1 MEPKS
6 ILVAD
11 SDPYIRRC
19 VRHAMEIDVRLQVS
33 WEAENGLQALALA
46 TQHHPDVVLLD
57 AELPRMD
64 GFETARCL
72 RQRCSKVRIVIMSL
86 YEQGR
91 SQSMDA
97 GADAFLMKGCGC
109 SELRSTLH
117 RILGMS
123 ALPPPR

>member
-1 MEPKS
+1 MESKS

-11 SDPYIRRC
+11 NDPYIRQC
-19 VRHAMEIDVRLQVS
+19 VRHAMEIDSRLQVS

-72 RQRCSKVRIVIMSL
+72 RQRCSNVRIVIMSL
-86 YEQGR
+86 YEEGR
-91 SQSMDA
+91 NRSVEA
-97 GADAFLMKGCGC
+97 GADAFLIKGCGC
-109 SELRSTLH
+109 SELRATLH

-123 ALPPPR
+123 ALPAAQ